1 LRNKTNGFLPEFD
14 ITKVKA
20 HYEACQRC
28 RLLGPFGQCP
38 DMNKLIDES
47 AANAVLEML
56 GKKLTR
62 KDELPPAIKAIIEAI
77 AGHATGADH
86 VHIIG
91 PFDSIFGAPDPIE
104 AARHSR
110 MEAEMAEKEEL
121 ARRMQGEGSTGQG
134 KVNEQGERHFFDQRL
149 PSPDAPKAKG
159 RGLVKANGEQRY
171 VDIEKGVDVLLTKR
185 GNTKLVFRDISDEKY
200 RRYVRMVDD
209 VQQTR
214 LYIPNPVAVA
224 VGSFGQ
230 RIVDAEGKG
239 YYIDHGA
246 YDFIEWDNR
255 EGAPRVNF

>member
-1 LRNKTNGFLPEFD
+1 
-14 ITKVKA
+14 
-20 HYEACQRC
+20 
-28 RLLGPFGQCP
+28 
-38 DMNKLIDES
+38 MNKLIDES

-91 PFDSIFGAPDPIE
+91 PFDSIFGTPDPIE

-121 ARRMQGEGSTGQG
+121 ARRMQGEGST
-134 KVNEQGERHFFDQRL
+134 DA
-149 PSPDAPKAKG
+149 APKAKG

-230 RIVDAEGKG
+230 RIVDADGKG